1 MHHSTYP
8 GASAF
13 RAVLVRRRRRLGVLA
28 RSTRFRLE
36 RALAGRGVG
45 VGALL
50 APPVH
55 LSLRDSRTLNLA
67 FAAPEPDLRAAEL
80 LISRGPRRFRVP
92 LAVERDTDGGP
103 LLTATVTLRDALDA
117 TYAKRDSPRAPR
129 LTEGVWRLTVVTS
142 GGDGRVRRRGLGL
155 AEGVA
160 PPPGPTAPH
169 APSPRTGTLMRVV
182 RCRGGRAAVQVT
194 WSRPRAEVVRFVPR
208 GDGITVYGRVVAGTR
223 ERDRAAGREALSARA
238 VRRRDGV
245 LAPVEL
251 AWDGDGFSFP
261 LPLAAMTGAGPGQW
275 VWDFHV
281 GGLSL
286 GRRLTDVADLPSAY
300 PTPFRLVALPGG
312 RLVRAHPHFTSSGAF
327 AVTCL
332 DITKET
338 S

>member
-1 MHHSTYP
+1 MRHFLSP
-8 GASAF
+8 AA
-13 RAVLVRRRRRLGVLA
+13 RAARTRRLRVLA

-36 RALAGRGVG
+36 RAAAGRGG
-45 VGALL
+45 GRAGLL
-50 APPVH
+50 LPLAH

-67 FAAPEPDLRAAEL
+67 LAAPEPDLRAAEL

-92 LAVERDTDGGP
+92 LAVERGTDGGP

-129 LTEGVWRLTVVTS
+129 LTEGVWRLTVVTT
-142 GGDGRVRRRGLGL
+142 GDDGRVRRRGLGL
-155 AEGVA
+155 AEGVV
-160 PPPGPTAPH
+160 PPAGPTAPH
-169 APSPRTGTLMRVV
+169 APNPRTGTLMRVV
-182 RCRGGRAAVQVT
+182 RCRSGRAAVQVT
-194 WSRPRAEVVRFVPR
+194 RSRPRAEVVRFVPR
-208 GDGITVYGRVVAGTR
+208 GDGITVYGRVVAGPR
-223 ERDRAAGREALSARA
+223 ERDRAGWPGRA

-251 AWDGDGFSFP
+251 AWDGDGFSFA

-281 GGLSL
+281 GELPL
-286 GRRLTDVADLPSAY
+286 GRRLTDVADLPAAF

-312 RLVRAHPHFTSSGAF
+312 RLVRAHPHFTAAGAF